1 MFESTILIYQN
12 YIFRLWCSKKRTVK
26 AYSIK
31 NEEYKS
37 RSRSSKPGSPSDSN
51 HKNSICTT
59 PDDNPTQ
66 NNMKTKSSS
75 SRLDRNQENYS
86 DDNDDDDEVNDL
98 FKQIRKMSNRSSSR
112 SSNNTS
118 FKGSKEKSKSSNPF
132 LEPFHRHSSVDMK
145 GKKEIH
151 WQKSDYSLKYLFN
164 IKCLFRNKAII
175 HIFPYRCYGAK

>member
-1 MFESTILIYQN
+1 MVQQKED
-12 YIFRLWCSKKRTVK
+12 SKG
-26 AYSIK
+26 IGNH

-37 RSRSSKPGSPSDSN
+37 RSRTSKPGSPSDSN

-59 PDDNPTQ
+59 SDDNPTQ
-66 NNMKTKSSS
+66 NNIKTKSTS
-75 SRLDRNQENYS
+75 SRLDRNQEDYS

-145 GKKEIH
+145 GKKEIE
-151 WQKSDYSLKYLFN
+151 WQKV
-164 IKCLFRNKAII
+164 II
-175 HIFPYRCYGAK
+175 H